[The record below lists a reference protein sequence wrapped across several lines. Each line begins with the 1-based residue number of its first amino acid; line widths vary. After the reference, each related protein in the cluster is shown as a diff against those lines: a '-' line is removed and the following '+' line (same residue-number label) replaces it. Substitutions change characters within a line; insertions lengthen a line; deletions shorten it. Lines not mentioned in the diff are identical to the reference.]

1 VHNDPGAEVTV
12 RVRIPLDRCVVGKLP
27 DICVITGSRGRV
39 VWRSLEGA
47 PDVELPFD
55 EAAFEAHKT
64 RGFDRAIVFVWMI
77 GLSITS
83 LSWLLVARDEPA
95 LISVVTLPVVFLI
108 GSMRLARIERSSRG
122 PSVLGRDG
130 PIVEL
135 DLPSDE
141 AAQAIRAAVGGPQT
155 EDTKPAAA
163 SASSAS
169 EYVCPRCGRTNK
181 IRPGALTACV
191 RCGAAD

>member
-1 VHNDPGAEVTV
+1 VHNDACAEVTL

-27 DICVITGSRGRV
+27 EICVITGSRGRL
-39 VWRSLEGA
+39 VWRTLDGA

-55 EAAFEAHKT
+55 EAAWETTKT

-77 GLSITS
+77 GLCITS
-83 LSWLLVARDEPA
+83 LVWLLLARDEKGI
-95 LISVVTLPVVFLI
+95 ISVVTLPLVIAI
-108 GSMRLARIERSSRG
+108 GYMRLARIEHGTRG
-122 PSVLGRDG
+122 PRVLGRDG
-130 PIVEL
+130 AMVEL

-141 AAQAIRAAVGGPQT
+141 AARAIRAAVGPQA
-155 EDTKPAAA
+155 EEAKPTAA
-163 SASSAS
+163 SPSSPN
-169 EYVCPRCGRTNK
+169 EYLCPRCGRTNK